1 MAWFST
7 TRWLDTSAD
16 ISLDEAI
23 SLLMS
28 GNEVLN
34 NEGGGQYTNLRK
46 EKAFTQN
53 QNVTIDNRDI
63 EYNVVDFSMNFI
75 TPGMTEMDEQ
85 TSIIRGMIIV
95 YTDGIGVQYIINRNS
110 DALKLLRKLLGYTGK
125 NEVVENKLTFS
136 DDIFMWFVKTV
147 FTKDN
152 EFVFTD
158 SHQNE
163 QTLSINSIIGVRGE
177 TKDENRLS
185 AHGDTVLKLISTL
198 SFILESNLLKQII
211 LRTEYIG
218 HENIEL
224 RLNDKGVI
232 SVDTD
237 SYSGNY
243 EDLDGNQKKAQ
254 LLLLVYLDVLPKLNQ
269 KYLSEKDDNNWNFN
283 KKNNFFELIQNEL
296 FERLTKRKDEVRGEQ
311 TDLFTAE
318 DEKEEHL
325 EQ

>member
-7 TRWLDTSAD
+7 TRWLNTSD

-28 GNEVLN
+28 NNEVLN

-95 YTDGIGVQYIINRNS
+95 YTDGIRVQYIINRNS

-152 EFVFTD
+152 EFLFTD

-211 LRTEYIG
+211 LRTEYTG

-243 EDLDGNQKKAQ
+243 EDLDVNQKKAQ
-254 LLLLVYLDVLPKLNQ
+254 LLLLVYLDVLPKLKQ
-269 KYLSEKDDNNWNFN
+269 IYLSEKADKNWDFN
-283 KKNNFFELIQNEL
+283 EKNSFFELIENKL
-296 FERLTKRKDEVRGEQ
+296 FERLKERKDEVRVEQ